1 MSRPT
6 EQVVDERTGRV
17 VATAVRTADGAWG
30 SFKGLMLQK
39 ALPAG
44 HGLLFR
50 PARGVHTHFM
60 RFPIDLVF
68 LDESN
73 RVVKIREAMR
83 PWRFDLTKAA
93 GVIEMSA
100 GAARAAEVQVGDV
113 LRFEPPAP
121 NP

>member
-6 EQVVDERTGRV
+6 DQVVDERTGRV

-30 SFKGLMLQK
+30 SFKGLMLQE

-83 PWRFDLTKAA
+83 PWRFDTTNAA
-93 GVIEMSA
+93 GVIELNA
-100 GAARAAEVQVGDV
+100 GAVRAADVRVGDV
-113 LRFEPPAP
+113 LRFAP
-121 NP
+121 SAANP